1 MRLLLDECVP
11 QRLSQQLQEFEV
23 SHVGSEGWA
32 GRRNG
37 DLLRAMRIAG
47 FDVLVTVDR
56 TLVYQQNVASAGIAV
71 IVLHAHGNRVRDLL
85 PLLPELR
92 ESAARIKSGEIV
104 HLGG

>member
-11 QRLSQQLQEFEV
+11 QRLSRQLQEFEV
-23 SHVGSEGWA
+23 SHVASEGWA

-56 TLVYQQNVASAGIAV
+56 NLVYQQNVASAGLAV
-71 IVLHAHGNRVRDLL
+71 IVLHARGNRVRDLL

-92 ESAARIKSGEIV
+92 ESAARIRSGEIV

>member
-11 QRLSQQLQEFEV
+11 QRLSRQLQEFEV
-23 SHVGSEGWA
+23 SHVASEGWA

-56 TLVYQQNVASAGIAV
+56 NLV
-71 IVLHAHGNRVRDLL
+71 
-85 PLLPELR
+85 
-92 ESAARIKSGEIV
+92 
-104 HLGG
+104 